1 MFREI
6 KSIFVYAQKVLSAIA
21 AAAMYQ
27 APGRQ
32 IVSLDDDWKFA
43 LGHAS
48 DASKDFNYGLDSF
61 GAFAKAGIEDG
72 AMGRGFGDTAWRTV
86 QVPHDWCVE
95 LPFDQKGDLMH
106 GFKAIGRRFPENSIG
121 WYRKSF
127 ELPKED
133 AGKRF
138 VLKFDG
144 IFRDAQVWVNGQ
156 YITRNTSGYMG
167 FNVDVTKVL
176 ETGARNVIAVR
187 VDASVYEGWFYEG
200 AGIYRHV
207 WLNKTNHDYL
217 VEEEQFIKPEVN
229 GNVTAEITT
238 QTTKART
245 AKLQITDREGKVVAE
260 SQVTKLKT
268 DKNTL
273 KAKVTKPKLWSPD
286 EPNLYRA
293 HVLLLDGQT
302 VLDRY
307 ETNIGFKSVVF
318 DADKGLFINGKY
330 TEIKGVCNHQD
341 HAGVGA
347 AVPDRL
353 NEWRIERLKE
363 MGCNALRTSHNPP
376 TPELLDACDKLGIL
390 VQDENR
396 LFSAGPEG
404 ISQME
409 RLVKR
414 DRNHAS
420 VFMWSLGNE
429 EWGVQTSKSGE
440 QISQALYDLTRK
452 LDPTRT
458 ITQAVNVG
466 DEWEGSNK
474 VVDNRGFNYNLFGAD
489 SYHKKHPKQPIHGS
503 EVASMLSTRGEYKS
517 NDGKNV
523 MDSYDYKKVDWG
535 TGSEEWWSWKLQRPW
550 FSGGFVWTGF
560 DYRGEPTPHN
570 WPTISSHFGIMDTC
584 GFAKDVFYYY
594 QSWWSKKPVL
604 HVLPH
609 WNWAGKEGKKV
620 DVWVFS
626 NFETVE
632 LKLNG
637 KSLGS
642 KKMPVGG
649 HLNWEV
655 EYQPGELTAVGTKG
669 DLKNVVTVKT
679 TGATGQLRLE
689 PDRTSITADAKD
701 LSIITV
707 KGLDT
712 DGFLNPLAN
721 ENVTFEIDGPG
732 RIIGVGNGDPNCHE
746 PDQYITKPSYQDISD
761 GWSWQMIA
769 SQNAKPDPTK
779 WKPTQVK
786 ENQNMPPNSFAAF
799 QRVVTVENPDTWST
813 LNLGPTD
820 DNGWVYLNGE
830 LVSTTDEWNKPHIAD
845 IKGKLKRGENEIL
858 VIVKNNGGAG
868 GFSRGGSI
876 GGLAK
881 APSWTRS
888 LYNGLAQVIVQSTG
902 KPGRIEL
909 RARSGFQFTKI
920 TIDTT
925 TPKGRN

>member
-1 MFREI
+1 
-6 KSIFVYAQKVLSAIA
+6 VYAQKVLLAIA
-21 AAAMYQ
+21 AAAIYQ

-61 GAFAKAGIEDG
+61 GTFAKAGIEDG

-156 YITRNTSGYMG
+156 YIIRNTSGYMG
-167 FNVDVTKVL
+167 FHVDVTKVL
-176 ETGARNVIAVR
+176 EAGARNVIAVR

-217 VEEEQFIKPEVN
+217 VEDEQFIKPEVN
-229 GNVTAEITT
+229 GSVTAEITT

-245 AKLQITDREGKVVAE
+245 AKLQITDKEGKLVAE
-260 SQVTKLKT
+260 SPVTKLKG

-273 KAKVTKPKLWSPD
+273 KLKVAKPKLWSPD

-302 VLDRY
+302 VLDKY

-318 DADKGLFINGKY
+318 DPDKGLFINGKY

-404 ISQME
+404 LSQME

-429 EWGVQTSKSGE
+429 EWGVQTSKAGE
-440 QISQALYDLTRK
+440 QISQALYDLTKK

-458 ITQAVNVG
+458 ITQGVNVG
-466 DEWEGSNK
+466 NTWEGSNK
-474 VVDNRGFNYNLFGAD
+474 VVDNRGFNYNLGGAD
-489 SYHKKHPKQPIHGS
+489 GYHKDHPKQPIHGS
-503 EVASMLSTRGEYKS
+503 EVASMLSTWTR
-517 NDGKNV
+517 
-523 MDSYDYKKVDWG
+523 M
-535 TGSEEWWSWKLQRPW
+535 TTRKLIGVRAPK
-550 FSGGFVWTGF
+550 SGGSG
-560 DYRGEPTPHN
+560 
-570 WPTISSHFGIMDTC
+570 SSS
-584 GFAKDVFYYY
+584 A
-594 QSWWSKKPVL
+594 
-604 HVLPH
+604 
-609 WNWAGKEGKKV
+609 
-620 DVWVFS
+620 
-626 NFETVE
+626 
-632 LKLNG
+632 
-637 KSLGS
+637 LGS
-642 KKMPVGG
+642 LAASCGPASTT
-649 HLNWEV
+649 EV
-655 EYQPGELTAVGTKG
+655 SQPRT
-669 DLKNVVTVKT
+669 
-679 TGATGQLRLE
+679 TGQLSVATSESWTPAASPKTCFTTTNPGGATNPSSTSSPTGTGLGRKAKRL
-689 PDRTSITADAKD
+689 TSGSSAI
-701 LSIITV
+701 L
-707 KGLDT
+707 
-712 DGFLNPLAN
+712 
-721 ENVTFEIDGPG
+721 
-732 RIIGVGNGDPNCHE
+732 
-746 PDQYITKPSYQDISD
+746 KPSS
-761 GWSWQMIA
+761 
-769 SQNAKPDPTK
+769 
-779 WKPTQVK
+779 
-786 ENQNMPPNSFAAF
+786 
-799 QRVVTVENPDTWST
+799 
-813 LNLGPTD
+813 
-820 DNGWVYLNGE
+820 
-830 LVSTTDEWNKPHIAD
+830 
-845 IKGKLKRGENEIL
+845 
-858 VIVKNNGGAG
+858 
-868 GFSRGGSI
+868 
-876 GGLAK
+876 
-881 APSWTRS
+881 
-888 LYNGLAQVIVQSTG
+888 
-902 KPGRIEL
+902 
-909 RARSGFQFTKI
+909 
-920 TIDTT
+920 
-925 TPKGRN
+925 

>member
-1 MFREI
+1 MVSLVAAVALASHSRE
-6 KSIFVYAQKVLSAIA
+6 
-21 AAAMYQ
+21 
-27 APGRQ
+27 
-32 IVSLDDDWKFA
+32 IVSLDSDWKFA
-43 LGHAS
+43 LGHAA
-48 DASKDFNYGLDSF
+48 DAAKDFNYGLDSF

-95 LPFDQKGDLMH
+95 LPFDSKGDLMH

-127 ELPKED
+127 DLPKED

-167 FNVDVTKVL
+167 FTVEVTKVL
-176 ETGARNVIAVR
+176 EAGARNVIAVR

-207 WLNKTNHDYL
+207 WLNKTNHDYF
-217 VEEEQFIKPEVN
+217 VEDEQFIKPDVK
-229 GNVTAEITT
+229 GNVVAEITT
-238 QTTKART
+238 NTTKPRT
-245 AKLQITDREGKVVAE
+245 AKLRITNDDGKVVAE
-260 SQVTKLKT
+260 SAPTKLKG

-273 KAKVTKPKLWSPD
+273 KLKVANPKLWSPD
-286 EPNLYRA
+286 SPTLYKA
-293 HVLLLDGQT
+293 QLLLLDGEN
-302 VLDRY
+302 VLDLF
-307 ETNIGFKSVVF
+307 ETNIGFRNVVF
-318 DADKGLFINGKY
+318 DPDKGLFINGKP
-330 TEIKGVCNHQD
+330 TEIKGVCNHHD

-347 AVPDRL
+347 ALPDRL
-353 NEWRIERLKE
+353 NEWRLERLKE

-376 TPELLDACDKLGIL
+376 TPELLDACDRLGIL

-404 ISQME
+404 MSQME

-414 DRNHAS
+414 DRNHPS

-429 EWGVQTSKSGE
+429 EWGVQTSRAGE

-474 VVDNRGFNYNLFGAD
+474 VVDNRGFNYNLYGAD

-517 NDGKNV
+517 NNGKNV
-523 MDSYDYKKVDWG
+523 MDAYDYKKVDWG
-535 TGSEEWWSWKLQRPW
+535 SGSEEWWSWKLQRPW

-560 DYRGEPTPHN
+560 DYRGEPTPHS
-570 WPTISSHFGIMDTC
+570 WPTISSHFGILDTC
-584 GFAKDVFYYY
+584 GFPKDVFYYY
-594 QSWWSKKPVL
+594 QSWWSDKPVL
-604 HVLPH
+604 HILPH
-609 WNWAGKEGKKV
+609 WNWKGKEGQTV

-626 NFETVE
+626 NFDKVE

-637 KSLGS
+637 KSLGTRS
-642 KKMPVGG
+642 MPPGG

-655 EYQPGELTAVGTKG
+655 DYQPGELTAIGTKG
-669 DLKNVVTVKT
+669 DLKNVATVRT
-679 TGATGQLRLE
+679 TGATSQLELE
-689 PDRTSITADAKD
+689 PDRSQITADGKD
-701 LSIITV
+701 VSVIAV
-707 KGLDT
+707 KGLD
-712 DGFLNPLAN
+712 GASLLNPLAN
-721 ENVTFEIDGPG
+721 EKVEFEIEGPG

-746 PDQYITKPSYQDISD
+746 PDQYITKPSYQDISE
-761 GWSWQMIA
+761 GWSWQRLTDT
-769 SQNAKPDPTK
+769 SVKPDPAK
-779 WKPTQVK
+779 WQSVSIK
-786 ENQNMPPNSFAAF
+786 ENQNMPPNSYAIF
-799 QRVVTVENPDTWST
+799 RRLLKIDDPSLWSS

-820 DNGWVYLNGE
+820 DNGWVYLNRE
-830 LVSTTDEWNKPHIAD
+830 LVSKTDEWNKPHIAD
-845 IKGKLKRGENEIL
+845 ITNKLKPGENEIL
-858 VIVKNNGGAG
+858 VVVKNNGGAG

-881 APSWTRS
+881 APTWSRS
-888 LYNGLAQVIVQSTG
+888 LYNGLAQVIVQGTG
-902 KPGRIEL
+902 KPGRITL
-909 RARSGFQFTKI
+909 RAKSNGMSKEI
-920 TIDTT
+920 VIDTT
-925 TPKGRN
+925 ASKGRN